1 MGVGGCDER
10 LAARL
15 PRRSGASREGLKATG
30 LDGRRKSSRLAPL
43 LQRSQPRR
51 VSSRWERRKPR
62 GVEGDGRL

>member
-15 PRRSGASREGLKATG
+15 PRRSGPSREGLKAMG

-43 LQRSQPRR
+43 LQQTAAR
-51 VSSRWERRKPR
+51 VVPVGAAQAAR
-62 GVEGDGRL
+62 G